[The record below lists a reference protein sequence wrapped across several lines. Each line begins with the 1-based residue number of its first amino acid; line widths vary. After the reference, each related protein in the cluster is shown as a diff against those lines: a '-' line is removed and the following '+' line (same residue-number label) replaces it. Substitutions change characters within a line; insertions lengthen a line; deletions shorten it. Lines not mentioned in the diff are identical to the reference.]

1 MPKVTTLSADRHG
14 SASDDGAV
22 ERPRPTMRD
31 VAALAGV
38 SLKTVSR
45 VINAEPAVS
54 ADLLARVERAI
65 DQLDYRPNLTASSLR
80 RNDGKTATVGL
91 VLEDLANPYS
101 AAVTRAVE
109 DAARPRRVT
118 VVAGSVDED
127 PERERALV
135 REFVARRVDG
145 LIVAPT
151 AADQSYLIA
160 DRRAGMALVFV
171 DRPPN
176 HLDAD
181 AVVAANRSGATDGVR
196 HLLAGGH
203 RRIGFLGDLATIATA
218 ADRFAGYV
226 DAIERAGLAADMTI
240 IRRDLRSV
248 DAAKAA
254 VEELLRLPRPPTA
267 IFAAQ
272 NVLGIGAFAALRGLH
287 RQFDVALVGFD
298 DFPLADLLDP
308 GVTVVAQ
315 DPAAIGRLAA
325 ETLFRRLDGDR
336 SPSTVQVVPTR
347 LIVRGSGEIVPA
359 TA

>member
-1 MPKVTTLSADRHG
+1 
-14 SASDDGAV
+14 
-22 ERPRPTMRD
+22 MRD

-65 DQLDYRPNLTASSLR
+65 EQLDYRPNLTASSLR

-127 PERERALV
+127 PERERALI

-151 AADQSYLIA
+151 AADQSYLIG

-181 AVVAANRSGATDGVR
+181 TVVAANRSGTIEGIR

-203 RRIGFLGDLATIATA
+203 RRIGFLGDLSTIVTA
-218 ADRFAGYV
+218 ADRYAGYV
-226 DAIERAGLAADMTI
+226 EAIERAGLPVDDSI
-240 IRRDLRSV
+240 VRRGLRSG
-248 DAAKAA
+248 DAARAA
-254 VEELLRLPRPPTA
+254 VEELLRLPLPPTA

-272 NVLGIGAFAALRGLH
+272 NVLGIGAFAGLRGLR

-315 DPAAIGRLAA
+315 DPVAIGRLAA

-347 LIVRGSGEIVPA
+347 LILRGSGEIAPPSASRRADRSPPQSEPV
-359 TA
+359 

>member
-1 MPKVTTLSADRHG
+1 MAKLTTLSPDPAR
-14 SASDDGAV
+14 GAV
-22 ERPRPTMRD
+22 GNDRPRPTMRD

-54 ADLLARVERAI
+54 TDLLARVQRAI
-65 DQLDYRPNLTASSLR
+65 EQLDYRPNLTASSLR
-80 RNDGKTATVGL
+80 RSDGKTATVGL

-109 DAARPRRVT
+109 DAARPRGVT

-135 REFVARRVDG
+135 RAFVARRVDG

-160 DRRAGMALVFV
+160 DRRAGTGLVFV

-181 AVVAANRSGATDGVR
+181 AVVAANRSGAADGVR
-196 HLLAGGH
+196 HLLAGRH
-203 RRIGFLGDLATIATA
+203 RRIGFLGDLAAISTA
-218 ADRFAGYV
+218 AERFAGYV
-226 DAIERAGLAADMTI
+226 EAVERAGLSVDESLV
-240 IRRDLRSV
+240 RRDLRGR
-248 DAAKAA
+248 DAARAA
-254 VEELLRLPRPPTA
+254 VEELLRLPKPPTA

-272 NVLGIGAFAALRGLH
+272 NVLGIGAFAALRGLR
-287 RQFDVALVGFD
+287 RQFNVALVGFD
-298 DFPLADLLDP
+298 DFPLAELLDP

-315 DPAAIGRLAA
+315 DPAEIGRLAA
-325 ETLFRRLDGDR
+325 EILFRRLDGDR
-336 SPSTVQVVPTR
+336 SPSRTHVIPTR
-347 LIVRGSGEIVPA
+347 LIIRGSGEIAPSVG
-359 TA
+359 

>member
-1 MPKVTTLSADRHG
+1 MAKMTTLSEQASDRGDRADRT
-14 SASDDGAV
+14 
-22 ERPRPTMRD
+22 RPTMRD

-54 ADLLARVERAI
+54 ADLLARVQRAI

-80 RNDGKTATVGL
+80 RSDGKTATVGL

-127 PERERALV
+127 PERERALI

-151 AADQSYLIA
+151 ASDQSYLIA
-160 DRRAGMALVFV
+160 DRRAGTVLVFV

-181 AVVAANRSGATDGVR
+181 VVVAANRDGALAGVR
-196 HLLAGGH
+196 HLLGGGH
-203 RRIGFLGDLATIATA
+203 RRIAFLGDLSTISTA
-218 ADRFAGYV
+218 AERYAGYV
-226 DAIERAGLAADMTI
+226 DAIDRAGLPIDDAI
-240 IRRDLRSV
+240 VRRDLRGV
-248 DAAKAA
+248 DAAQAA
-254 VEELLRLPRPPTA
+254 VDELLRLPVPPTA

-272 NVLGIGAFAALRGLH
+272 NVLGIGAFAALRGSR
-287 RQFDVALVGFD
+287 RQFGVALVGFD

-347 LIVRGSGEIVPA
+347 LIVRGSGEIAPPVG
-359 TA
+359 

>member
-1 MPKVTTLSADRHG
+1 MPKVTTLS
-14 SASDDGAV
+14 DGHRETNPV
-22 ERPRPTMRD
+22 DRPRPTMRD

-54 ADLLARVERAI
+54 VDLLARVERAI
-65 DQLDYRPNLTASSLR
+65 EQLDYRPNLTASSLR
-80 RNDGKTATVGL
+80 RSDGKTATVGL

-135 REFVARRVDG
+135 HEFVARRVDG

-151 AADQSYLIA
+151 AADQSYLMA
-160 DRRAGMALVFV
+160 DRRAGTAFVFV

-181 AVVAANRSGATDGVR
+181 AVVAANRSGAVDGVR
-196 HLLAGGH
+196 HLIAGGH
-203 RRIGFLGDLATIATA
+203 RRIGFLGDLATISTA

-226 DAIERAGLAADMTI
+226 DAIERAGMAVDTSI
-240 IRRDLRSV
+240 VRRDLRGG
-248 DAAKAA
+248 DAARAA
-254 VEELLRLPRPPTA
+254 VEELLRVADPPSA

-272 NVLGIGAFAALRGLH
+272 NVLGIGAFAALRGLR

-315 DPAAIGRLAA
+315 DPGAIGRLAA
-325 ETLFRRLDGDR
+325 EILFSRLDGDR
-336 SPSTVQVVPTR
+336 SASTTQVVPTR
-347 LIVRGSGEIVPA
+347 LIVRGSGEIAPPVG
-359 TA
+359 

>member
-1 MPKVTTLSADRHG
+1 MPKVTTLSGGRHE
-14 SASDDGAV
+14 ANPVD
-22 ERPRPTMRD
+22 RPRPTMRD

-65 DQLDYRPNLTASSLR
+65 EQLDYRPNLTASSLR
-80 RNDGKTATVGL
+80 RSDGKTATVGL

-135 REFVARRVDG
+135 HEFVARRVDG

-151 AADQSYLIA
+151 AADQSYLMA
-160 DRRAGMALVFV
+160 DRRAGTAFVFV

-176 HLDAD
+176 HLHAD
-181 AVVAANRSGATDGVR
+181 AVVAANRSGAVDGVG
-196 HLLAGGH
+196 HLIAGGH
-203 RRIGFLGDLATIATA
+203 RRIGFLGDLATISTA
-218 ADRFAGYV
+218 SDRFAGYV
-226 DAIERAGLAADMTI
+226 DAIERAGMAVDASI
-240 IRRDLRSV
+240 VRRDLRGG
-248 DAAKAA
+248 DAAGAA
-254 VEELLRLPRPPTA
+254 VEELLRLADPPTA

-272 NVLGIGAFAALRGLH
+272 NILGIGAFAALRGLR

-315 DPAAIGRLAA
+315 DPGAIGRLAA
-325 ETLFRRLDGDR
+325 EILFSRLDGDR
-336 SPSTVQVVPTR
+336 SPSTTQVVPTR
-347 LIVRGSGEIVPA
+347 LIVRGSGEIAPPVG
-359 TA
+359 

>member
-1 MPKVTTLSADRHG
+1 MAKLTTLSGQEPGREQIDR
-14 SASDDGAV
+14 S
-22 ERPRPTMRD
+22 RPTMRD

-65 DQLDYRPNLTASSLR
+65 ERLDYRPNLTASSLR
-80 RNDGKTATVGL
+80 RSDGKTATVGL

-151 AADQSYLIA
+151 ALDQSYLIA

-181 AVVAANRSGATDGVR
+181 AVVAANRSGAADGVR
-196 HLLAGGH
+196 HLLARGH
-203 RRIGFLGDLATIATA
+203 RRIGFLGDLATISTA
-218 ADRFAGYV
+218 AERYAGYV
-226 DAIERAGLAADMTI
+226 DTVERAGLPIDEAI
-240 IRRDLRSV
+240 VRRDLRST

-254 VEELLRLPRPPTA
+254 VEELLRLPLPPTA

-272 NVLGIGAFAALRGLH
+272 NVLGIGAFAALRGL
-287 RQFDVALVGFD
+287 RLQFDVGLVGFD

-308 GVTVVAQ
+308 GVTVIAQ

-347 LIVRGSGEIVPA
+347 LIVRGSGEIGPHVG
-359 TA
+359 

>member
-1 MPKVTTLSADRHG
+1 MPKMTTLSDIPAGR
-14 SASDDGAV
+14 SPI

-54 ADLLARVERAI
+54 SDLLARVQRAI
-65 DQLDYRPNLTASSLR
+65 EQLDYRPNLTASSLR

-151 AADQSYLIA
+151 ASDQSYLIA
-160 DRRAGMALVFV
+160 DRQAGTVLVFV
-171 DRPPN
+171 DRPPK

-181 AVVAANRSGATDGVR
+181 VIVAANRDGAIDGVQ

-203 RRIGFLGDLATIATA
+203 RRIAFLGDLSTISTA
-218 ADRFAGYV
+218 SERYAGYV
-226 DAIERAGLAADMTI
+226 EAMARAGLPVDGAI
-240 IRRDLRSV
+240 VRRDLRGV
-248 DAAKAA
+248 GAAQAA
-254 VEELLRLPRPPTA
+254 VDELLALPHPPTA

-272 NVLGIGAFAALRGLH
+272 NVLGIGAFAALRGQR

-308 GVTVVAQ
+308 GMTVVAQ

-336 SPSTVQVVPTR
+336 SPSTVQIVPTR
-347 LIVRGSGEIVPA
+347 LIIRGSGEIGPPVS
-359 TA
+359 

>member
-1 MPKVTTLSADRHG
+1 
-14 SASDDGAV
+14 
-22 ERPRPTMRD
+22 MRD

-54 ADLLARVERAI
+54 ADLLTRVERAI
-65 DQLDYRPNLTASSLR
+65 EQLDYRPNLTASSLR
-80 RNDGKTATVGL
+80 RSDGKTATVGL

-151 AADQSYLIA
+151 AADQSYMMA
-160 DRRAGMALVFV
+160 DRRAGTALVFV

-203 RRIGFLGDLATIATA
+203 RRIGFLGDLATISTA

-226 DAIERAGLAADMTI
+226 DAMERAGLTVEASI
-240 IRRDLRSV
+240 VRRDLRGG
-248 DAAKAA
+248 DAARTA
-254 VEELLRLPRPPTA
+254 VEELLRLAVPPTA

-272 NVLGIGAFAALRGLH
+272 NVLGIGAFAALRGLR

-315 DPAAIGRLAA
+315 DPGAIGRLAA
-325 ETLFRRLDGDR
+325 EILFRRLDGDR
-336 SPSTVQVVPTR
+336 SPSTTQVVETR
-347 LIVRGSGEIVPA
+347 LIVRGSGEIAPPVG
-359 TA
+359 

>member
-1 MPKVTTLSADRHG
+1 MPKVTTLSVRRQDT
-14 SASDDGAV
+14 DPV
-22 ERPRPTMRD
+22 IRPRPTMRD

-54 ADLLARVERAI
+54 VDLLTRVERAI
-65 DQLDYRPNLTASSLR
+65 EQLDYRPNLTASSLR
-80 RNDGKTATVGL
+80 RVGGKTATVGL

-135 REFVARRVDG
+135 HEFVARRVDG

-151 AADQSYLIA
+151 AADQSYLMA
-160 DRRAGMALVFV
+160 DRRAGTAFVFV

-181 AVVAANRSGATDGVR
+181 AVVAANRSGAAEGVR

-203 RRIGFLGDLATIATA
+203 RRIGFLGDLASISTA
-218 ADRFAGYV
+218 ADRYAGYV
-226 DAIERAGLAADMTI
+226 DAIERVGLAVDRSI
-240 IRRDLRSV
+240 VRRDLRGG
-248 DAAKAA
+248 DAARAA
-254 VEELLRLPRPPTA
+254 VEELLHLAGPPTA

-272 NVLGIGAFAALRGLH
+272 NVLAIGAFAALRGLR

-315 DPAAIGRLAA
+315 DPGAIGRLAA
-325 ETLFRRLDGDR
+325 EILFRRLDGDL
-336 SPSTVQVVPTR
+336 SPTTTQVVPTR
-347 LIVRGSGEIVPA
+347 LIIRGSGEIAPPVG
-359 TA
+359 

>member
-1 MPKVTTLSADRHG
+1 MPKVTTLSSDPRGRG
-14 SASDDGAV
+14 SV
-22 ERPRPTMRD
+22 ERARPTMRD

-54 ADLLARVERAI
+54 ADLLARVQRAI
-65 DQLDYRPNLTASSLR
+65 EQLDYRPNLTASSLR
-80 RNDGKTATVGL
+80 RSDGKTATVGL

-101 AAVTRAVE
+101 AAVARAVE

-127 PERERALV
+127 PERERALI
-135 REFVARRVDG
+135 REFVDRRVDG

-151 AADQSYLIA
+151 PSDQSYLVA
-160 DRRAGMALVFV
+160 DRRAGTVLVFV

-181 AVVAANRSGATDGVR
+181 VVVAANREGARDGMR
-196 HLLAGGH
+196 HLLEGGH
-203 RRIGFLGDLATIATA
+203 RRIAFLGDLSTISTA
-218 ADRFAGYV
+218 SERFAGYV
-226 DAIERAGLAADMTI
+226 EAIERAGLWVDGAI
-240 IRRDLRSV
+240 VRRELRGV

-254 VEELLRLPRPPTA
+254 VDELLTLALPPTA

-272 NVLGIGAFAALRGLH
+272 NVLGIGAFAALRGRR

-325 ETLFRRLDGDR
+325 ETLFRRLDGDH

-347 LIVRGSGEIVPA
+347 LIVRGSGEIAPPVA
-359 TA
+359 

>member
-1 MPKVTTLSADRHG
+1 MAKLTTLSSHHRGSDSMDR
-14 SASDDGAV
+14 A
-22 ERPRPTMRD
+22 RPTMRD

-38 SLKTVSR
+38 SVKTVSR

-54 ADLLARVERAI
+54 DDLLARVQRAI

-80 RNDGKTATVGL
+80 RGDGKTATVGL

-109 DAARPRRVT
+109 DAARPRGVT

-151 AADQSYLIA
+151 AADQSYMMA
-160 DRRAGMALVFV
+160 DRLAGTALVFV
-171 DRPPN
+171 DRPPK

-181 AVVAANRSGATDGVR
+181 AVVAANRTGAAEGVR

-203 RRIGFLGDLATIATA
+203 RRIGFLGDLTTIDTA
-218 ADRFAGYV
+218 AERFAGYV
-226 DAIERAGLAADMTI
+226 DAIERAGLVVDDAI
-240 IRRDLRSV
+240 VRRDLRSV
-248 DAAKAA
+248 DAARAA
-254 VEELLRLPRPPTA
+254 IEELVRLPDAPTA

-272 NVLGIGAFAALRGLH
+272 NVLGIGAFAGLRGLG
-287 RQFDVALVGFD
+287 RQFEVALVGFD

-308 GVTVVAQ
+308 GVSVVAQ
-315 DPAAIGRLAA
+315 DPGAIGRLAA
-325 ETLFRRLDGDR
+325 EILFERLDGDR
-336 SPSTVQVVPTR
+336 SPTSTHVVPTR
-347 LIVRGSGEIVPA
+347 LIVRGSGEIAPPVR
-359 TA
+359 

>member
-1 MPKVTTLSADRHG
+1 MAKLTTLSGQEPGREQIDR
-14 SASDDGAV
+14 S
-22 ERPRPTMRD
+22 RPTMRD

-65 DQLDYRPNLTASSLR
+65 ERLDYRPNLTASSLR
-80 RNDGKTATVGL
+80 RSDGKTATVGL

-151 AADQSYLIA
+151 ASDQSYMIA
-160 DRRAGMALVFV
+160 DRRAGTVLVFV
-171 DRPPN
+171 DRPPK

-181 AVVAANRSGATDGVR
+181 VIVAANREGAMDGVR

-203 RRIGFLGDLATIATA
+203 RRIAFIGDLSTISTA
-218 ADRFAGYV
+218 SERHAGYLE
-226 DAIERAGLAADMTI
+226 ALERAGLPVDDTI
-240 IRRDLRSV
+240 VRRDLRSV
-248 DAAKAA
+248 GAAQAA
-254 VEELLRLPRPPTA
+254 VEELLHLTVPPTA

-272 NVLGIGAFAALRGLH
+272 NVLAIGAFAALRGQRL
-287 RQFDVALVGFD
+287 QFDVALVGFD

-315 DPAAIGRLAA
+315 DPVAIGRLAA

-347 LIVRGSGEIVPA
+347 LIVRGSGEIAPRVR
-359 TA
+359 

>member
-1 MPKVTTLSADRHG
+1 MPKLTTLSANPSGRSEG
-14 SASDDGAV
+14 
-22 ERPRPTMRD
+22 ERARPTMRD

-54 ADLLARVERAI
+54 ADLLTRVQRAI
-65 DQLDYRPNLTASSLR
+65 EQLDYRPNLTASSLR
-80 RNDGKTATVGL
+80 RSDGKTATVGL

-127 PERERALV
+127 PERERALI
-135 REFVARRVDG
+135 REFVDRRVDG

-151 AADQSYLIA
+151 PSDQSYLVA
-160 DRRAGMALVFV
+160 DRRAGTVLVFV
-171 DRPPN
+171 DRPPRN
-176 HLDAD
+176 LDAD
-181 AVVAANRSGATDGVR
+181 VVVAANRDGARDGVR

-203 RRIGFLGDLATIATA
+203 RRIAFLGDLSTISTA
-218 ADRFAGYV
+218 SERYAGYV
-226 DAIERAGLAADMTI
+226 EALERAGLPIDDGI
-240 IRRDLRSV
+240 VRRDLRGG
-248 DAAKAA
+248 DAARAA
-254 VEELLRLPRPPTA
+254 VDELLRLPSPPTA

-272 NVLGIGAFAALRGLH
+272 NVLGIGAFAALRGQR

-336 SPSTVQVVPTR
+336 SPSIVQVVPTR
-347 LIVRGSGEIVPA
+347 LIVRGSGEIAPPVD
-359 TA
+359 

>member
-1 MPKVTTLSADRHG
+1 
-14 SASDDGAV
+14 
-22 ERPRPTMRD
+22 MRD

-54 ADLLARVERAI
+54 ADLLARVQRAI
-65 DQLDYRPNLTASSLR
+65 EQLDYRPNLTASSLR
-80 RNDGKTATVGL
+80 RSDGKTATVGL

-127 PERERALV
+127 PVRERALI
-135 REFVARRVDG
+135 REFVDRRVDG

-151 AADQSYLIA
+151 PSDQSYLMA
-160 DRRAGMALVFV
+160 DRRAGTVLVFI

-181 AVVAANRSGATDGVR
+181 VIVAANRAGAMDGVR
-196 HLLAGGH
+196 HLLAARH
-203 RRIGFLGDLATIATA
+203 RRIAFLGDLATISTA
-218 ADRFAGYV
+218 SERHAGFV
-226 DAIERAGLAADMTI
+226 EAMERAGLPIDQAI
-240 IRRDLRSV
+240 IRRDLRGG

-254 VEELLRLPRPPTA
+254 VEELLGLPDPPTA

-272 NVLGIGAFAALRGLH
+272 NVLGIGAFAGLRGQR

-325 ETLFRRLDGDR
+325 ETLFQRLDGDR
-336 SPSTVQVVPTR
+336 SPSTIQVVPTR
-347 LIVRGSGEIVPA
+347 LIVRGSGEIAPPVG
-359 TA
+359 